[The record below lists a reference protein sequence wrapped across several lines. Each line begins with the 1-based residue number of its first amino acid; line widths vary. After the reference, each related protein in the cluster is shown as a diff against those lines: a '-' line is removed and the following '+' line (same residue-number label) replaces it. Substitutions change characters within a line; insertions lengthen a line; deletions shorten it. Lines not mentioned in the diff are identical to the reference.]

1 MLSGR
6 INTAMRRV
14 PAWPIYIVCV
24 LAVVWLFW
32 RGASGVLGPDPVKV
46 IERQLGEW
54 AIWCLAAGL
63 AVTPLRRFPGIV
75 LIRYRRAIGLSAFLL
90 VTAHLATWVVLDMGM
105 LLGQALGDIAKRP
118 FVTAGMA
125 AFLAM
130 IPLAVTSNDLS
141 VRRLGPVRWR
151 NLHRL
156 TYAVAL
162 LGAIHVLWQAKVLSF
177 VPLLQAGTVLVL
189 LAMRLIPK
197 RFPIPGR
204 DSRVTRA

>member
-54 AIWCLAAGL
+54 AIWCVAAGL
-63 AVTPLRRFPGIV
+63 AVTPLRRFTGIV

-90 VTAHLATWVVLDMGM
+90 VTAHLATWVVLDIGM
-105 LLGQALGDIAKRP
+105 LLGQALGDIAHIARDRCIGVHRP
-118 FVTAGMA
+118 F
-125 AFLAM
+125 LRQ
-130 IPLAVTSNDLS
+130 DLL
-141 VRRLGPVRWR
+141 VGLQPHAPTFRLR
-151 NLHRL
+151 
-156 TYAVAL
+156 T
-162 LGAIHVLWQAKVLSF
+162 Q
-177 VPLLQAGTVLVL
+177 
-189 LAMRLIPK
+189 
-197 RFPIPGR
+197 
-204 DSRVTRA
+204 